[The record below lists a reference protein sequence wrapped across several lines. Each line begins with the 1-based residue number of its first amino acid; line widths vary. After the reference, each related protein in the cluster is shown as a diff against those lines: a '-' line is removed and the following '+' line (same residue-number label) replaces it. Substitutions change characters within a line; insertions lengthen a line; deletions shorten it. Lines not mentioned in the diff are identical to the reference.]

1 MINRLSPLLGLS
13 LSSLLTG
20 MLIGVVGAGFR
31 FCLERAEAIR
41 TEILQWAHQWPQV
54 GWLIP
59 VFGAAACAGLA
70 RYLVV
75 RFSPIAAGSGVQRV
89 EAVIRGEAEPATWR
103 VIPVKFVGG
112 VLAIGSGGALGREG
126 PTVQMGAALGTFW
139 ARLFL
144 RNAPDQS
151 VINAA
156 GAGAGLAVAFNAPIG
171 ASVFVIEELTR
182 RVTPRL
188 LIATLAASAI
198 AVAEMRAL
206 LGNAP
211 DFLVARGAVTPVASL
226 PYYLIAGVLLGV
238 LGAAYNAT
246 IVRFLDL
253 FQWLQRLPAVVP
265 AAMVG
270 LVVGLLAWFAP
281 SFVGGGDFLSQTIIW
296 NGLGLS
302 SLATVLVVRFFLGP
316 LSYAPGMPGGLFAP
330 LLLVGAAAS
339 ALLAGS
345 VNAIWPATLPT
356 TDFAVVGM
364 AAFFTAVVRTPFTGI
379 MLVAEMTERA
389 DLALPLLVAS
399 LGAILISTAL
409 GSEPIY
415 DTLRARMPA
424 NDRLKHEA
432 KLS

>member
-1 MINRLSPLLGLS
+1 
-13 LSSLLTG
+13 
-20 MLIGVVGAGFR
+20 VV
-31 FCLERAEAIR
+31 
-41 TEILQWAHQWPQV
+41 
-54 GWLIP
+54 
-59 VFGAAACAGLA
+59 
-70 RYLVV
+70 
-75 RFSPIAAGSGVQRV
+75 
-89 EAVIRGEAEPATWR
+89 
-103 VIPVKFVGG
+103 PVKFVGG

-188 LIATLAASAI
+188 LIATLVASAI

-211 DFLVARGAVTPVASL
+211 DFLVARGAATPISSL
-226 PYYLIAGVLLGV
+226 PYFLVAGALLGL
-238 LGAAYNAT
+238 LGTAYNAT

-253 FQWLQRLPAVVP
+253 FKWVQRLPAVVP

-302 SLATVLVVRFFLGP
+302 SLAMVLIVRFFLGP

-345 VNAIWPATLPT
+345 VNAIWPATLPI